1 MTWLTTAQAEAL
13 WPDAVNLEAEV
24 LDLLLA
30 SAYDDCIA
38 FLPDGS
44 ADVVLADVPKSW
56 VLAQAYQV
64 RSRYNAILSGG
75 DSQVGADGE
84 NVTVFPLGWQIRQ
97 LLRPKHGKPSIA

>member
-13 WPDAVNLEAEV
+13 WADAAHLDPEV

-44 ADVVLADVPKSW
+44 ADVLLADVPKSW
-56 VLAQAYQV
+56 LLAQAYQA
-64 RSRYNAILSGG
+64 RARYNAILAGG
-75 DSQVGADGE
+75 DNQAGSDDQT
-84 NVTVFPLGWQIRQ
+84 VTIWPLDFHIKQ